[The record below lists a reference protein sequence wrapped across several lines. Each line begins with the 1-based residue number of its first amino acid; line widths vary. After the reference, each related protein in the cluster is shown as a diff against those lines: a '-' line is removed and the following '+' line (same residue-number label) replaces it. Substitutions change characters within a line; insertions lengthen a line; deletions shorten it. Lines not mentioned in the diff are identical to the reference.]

1 MIIKRI
7 IYKSYL
13 LIIIIGK
20 ENDDKMLRKVM
31 RIIGIYK
38 LYEKWLW
45 HQIKKG
51 GMPSHIAIILDGNR
65 RWARRRG
72 LPPWIGHKEGAK
84 KVRETLKWLLDC
96 GIKTVTLYVLSTE
109 NLKRNPVELEKL
121 FNVFREYLK
130 DALND
135 NIFERYGVKFKAIG
149 ELSLI
154 PEDIRILIK
163 KLEEKTSR
171 YDNFY
176 LNVAM
181 AYGGRIEIINAVKNI
196 VKDVLNEKLS
206 INEINEEVFE
216 KYLFTSHLPNPSPD
230 IIIRT
235 SGEERLSNFLLWQ
248 SAYSELCFIDVYW
261 PDFRKIDLW
270 RAIRIYQRRKRRYGL

>member
-1 MIIKRI
+1 M
-7 IYKSYL
+7 SE
-13 LIIIIGK
+13 IIIIIK
-20 ENDDKMLRKVM
+20 EDDKMLRKIM
-31 RIIGIYK
+31 RIAGIYK

-65 RWARRRG
+65 RWAKRKG
-72 LPPWIGHKEGAK
+72 LPPWMGHKEGAK
-84 KVRETLKWLLDC
+84 KVRETLRWLLDC
-96 GIKTVTLYVLSTE
+96 GIKIVTLYVLSTE
-109 NLKRNPVELEKL
+109 NLKRNPVELENL

-135 NIFERYGVKFKAIG
+135 NTFERYGVKFKAIG

-196 VKDVLNEKLS
+196 VKDVLDEKLS
-206 INEINEEVFE
+206 VNEINEKVFE

-248 SAYSELCFIDVYW
+248 SAYSELCFVDVYW